1 MKTPTAELLD
11 RIPSHDKSA
20 ERAVIASVLIDP
32 SRIVDATAILSPA
45 DFYGEAH
52 KHVWQAILDQD
63 EASEPVDIVL
73 VSRRLKAGG
82 RLEAAGGNA
91 ALGEIASAVATAANV
106 EYYARIVRQKARYRA
121 LVNAAIEALQASYAE
136 EDTPEAIADQVE
148 AALLSADP
156 TSGAPVEASAAALEA
171 MAGFAS
177 DTTSRQMGAMTG
189 LAEFDE
195 RIGGLFRGE
204 LCILAAR
211 PGIGKTS
218 LACQIAHRAAK
229 RGKRVY
235 FVSLEM
241 SAVELV
247 TRVICS
253 QAGVSS
259 KLIRT
264 GKLDHSHVA
273 ALSQAAQPFA
283 GLQWSIHDK
292 PSMTVAEIRRW
303 GRRLAKKDLGLIVI
317 DYLQLLTPADRR
329 IQRHEQVGQL
339 SKALKELARELE
351 VPVLCLTQLSRE
363 AVKDQEPQ
371 LHHLR
376 ESGSIEQDADM
387 VLFLYPPTDKEKA
400 KAEAAEASGE
410 WNAVLKVAKNRN
422 GELTKLRLFWEP
434 ERTRFTGPQ
443 VPAFGGF

>member
-1 MKTPTAELLD
+1 MTPNTELLD
-11 RIPSHDKSA
+11 RSPPHDTSA
-20 ERAVIASVLIDP
+20 ERAVLGSILIDP
-32 SRIVDATAILSPA
+32 HRLTDVAAILTER
-45 DFYGEAH
+45 DFYADAH
-52 KHVWQAILDQD
+52 RLVWRGLVELDD
-63 EASEPVDIVL
+63 AGRPLDL
-73 VSRRLKAGG
+73 LLLSRHLHDSGH
-82 RLEAAGGNA
+82 LEAVGGNA
-91 ALGEIASAVATAANV
+91 GLAELLQAVAVASHA
-106 EYYARIVRQKARYRA
+106 EHYARIVRQHARYRA
-121 LVNAAIEALQASYAE
+121 LIAASVESLRASYARE
-136 EDTPEAIADQVE
+136 QSPEAIADAME
-148 AALLSADP
+148 AAMLDADP
-156 TSGAPVEASAAALEA
+156 TSGAPIEASDAAVEAMSGFSAE
-171 MAGFAS
+171 
-177 DTTSRQMGAMTG
+177 TESRQMGAMTG

-195 RIGGLFRGE
+195 RVGGLFRGE

-218 LACQIAHRAAK
+218 LACQIAHRAAS

-259 KLIRT
+259 KLVRT
-264 GKLDHSHVA
+264 GQLEHSHIA
-273 ALSQAAQPFA
+273 ALSKAAQPFA

-292 PSMTVAEIRRW
+292 PSMTVAEIRGW
-303 GRRLAKKDLGLIVI
+303 GRRLTKKDLGLIVI
-317 DYLQLLTPADRR
+317 DYLQVLTPADRR

-400 KAEAAEASGE
+400 KAEDAPGE

-422 GELTKLRLFWEP
+422 GELAKLRLLWEP
-434 ERTRFTGPQ
+434 ERTRFLGPQ
-443 VPAFGGF
+443 VAAFGGF

>member
-1 MKTPTAELLD
+1 MNPELLD
-11 RIPSHDKSA
+11 RLPPHDTSA
-20 ERAVIASVLIDP
+20 ERAVLGSILIDP
-32 SRIVDATAILSPA
+32 TRLPDVAAILTETDWYHDP
-45 DFYGEAH
+45 H
-52 KHVWQAILDQD
+52 RLVWRALLDLDDAGQPIDILLLSRHMKQAG
-63 EASEPVDIVL
+63 S
-73 VSRRLKAGG
+73 
-82 RLEAAGGNA
+82 LEAAGGNA
-91 ALGEIASAVATAANV
+91 ALGELAAAVATAWHA
-106 EYYARIVRQKARYRA
+106 EHYARIVHQHARYRA
-121 LVNAAIEALQASYAE
+121 LIAASTESLRASYSQE
-136 EDTPEAIADQVE
+136 ESPEAIADAMEQ
-148 AALLSADP
+148 ALLQSDP
-156 TSGAPVEASAAALEA
+156 TSGAPVEASEAAIDAVAQFGVADPHRESA
-171 MAGFAS
+171 
-177 DTTSRQMGAMTG
+177 GAMTG

-218 LACQIAHRAAK
+218 LACQVAA
-229 RGKRVY
+229 RVARNKRVY

-259 KLIRT
+259 KLVRT
-264 GKLDHSHVA
+264 GQLEHSHVA
-273 ALSQAAQPFA
+273 ALSEAAQPFA
-283 GLQWSIHDK
+283 RLQWSIHDK
-292 PSMTVAEIRRW
+292 ASMTVAEIRRW
-303 GRRLAKKDLGLIVI
+303 ARRLVKKDLGLIVI

-387 VLFLYPPTDKEKA
+387 VLFLYPPSQKEKD
-400 KAEAAEASGE
+400 KAEQLGAQGE

-422 GELTKLRLFWEP
+422 GELAKLRLLWEP

-443 VPAFGGF
+443 LSPFGGF

>member
-1 MKTPTAELLD
+1 MNPTLELLD
-11 RIPSHDKSA
+11 RMPPHDTSA
-20 ERAVIASVLIDP
+20 ERAVLGSVLIDP
-32 SRIVDATAILSPA
+32 QRLTDVAAILTER
-45 DFYGEAH
+45 DFYLDAH
-52 KHVWQAILDQD
+52 RLVWRGLAALDD
-63 EASEPVDIVL
+63 AGKPIDL
-73 VSRRLKAGG
+73 LLLSRHLRDAGS
-82 RLEAAGGNA
+82 LEAAGGNA
-91 ALGEIASAVATAANV
+91 GLAEIVRSVAVSAHA
-106 EYYARIVRQKARYRA
+106 EHYAGIVRQHARYRA
-121 LVNAAIEALQASYAE
+121 LIGAATEALRASYARD
-136 EDTPEAIADQVE
+136 DTPEAIADAME
-148 AALLSADP
+148 AAILEADP
-156 TSGAPVEASAAALEA
+156 GSGAPVEASDAAVKA
-171 MAGFAS
+171 MASFAA
-177 DTTSRQMGAMTG
+177 DTESRRMGAMTG

-218 LACQIAHRAAK
+218 LACQIAHRAAS

-253 QAGVSS
+253 QANVSS
-259 KLIRT
+259 KLVRT
-264 GKLDHSHVA
+264 GQLQHSHVA

-283 GLQWSIHDK
+283 GLKWSIHDK

-339 SKALKELARELE
+339 SKALKELARELD

-387 VLFLYPPTDKEKA
+387 VLFLYPPTEREKERA
-400 KAEAAEASGE
+400 DEAGAPGD

-422 GELTKLRLFWEP
+422 GELAKLRLLWEP
-434 ERTRFTGPQ
+434 ERTRFTGPMVQ
-443 VPAFGGF
+443 PFGGL

>member
-1 MKTPTAELLD
+1 MNPTAELLD
-11 RIPSHDKSA
+11 RMPPSDRSA
-20 ERAVIASVLIDP
+20 ERAVLASVLIAP
-32 SRIVDATAILSPA
+32 GRLVDASAILQPS
-45 DFYGEAH
+45 DWYVDAH
-52 KHVWQAILDQD
+52 RLIWQTMLAMDD
-63 EASEPVDIVL
+63 AGEPVEIL
-73 VSRRLKAGG
+73 LLSRRLKAAGH
-82 RLEAAGGNA
+82 LEAIGGNA
-91 ALGEIASAVATAANV
+91 ALGEIATAVATAAHV

-121 LVNAAIEALQASYAE
+121 LIRAATEALKAAYGE
-136 EDTPEAIADQVE
+136 EAAPEAIADQVE
-148 AALLSADP
+148 AALLEADP
-156 TSGAPVEASAAALEA
+156 TSGAPVEASQAALDA
-171 MAGFAS
+171 IADFAVES
-177 DTTSRQMGAMTG
+177 QSRQVGAMTG
-189 LAEFDE
+189 LYEFDE
-195 RIGGLFRGE
+195 RIGGLFAGE

-218 LACQIAHRAAK
+218 LACQIAHWAAM

-241 SAVELV
+241 SAKELV

-253 QAGVSS
+253 QANVSS
-259 KLIRT
+259 KLVRT
-264 GKLDHSHVA
+264 GQLQHSHVA

-283 GLQWSIHDK
+283 GLKWSIHDK

-303 GRRLAKKDLGLIVI
+303 ARRLAKKDLGLIVI

-376 ESGSIEQDADM
+376 ESGSIEQDADL
-387 VLFLYPPTDKEKA
+387 VLFLYPPTEKEKEKA
-400 KAEAAEASGE
+400 AGAEGE

-422 GELTKLRLFWEP
+422 GELAKLRLCWEP

-443 VPAFGGF
+443 LQPFGGF